1 MVSDTVLSYM
11 WCQYEIHGFK
21 GLSEGVKQPAS
32 VASEQIWKCDEHVQC
47 ETPKKLFYPP
57 HYLGWTR
64 RSTRFCERFH
74 EGQYSLVSFLFVKVG
89 GYEPPCSMDSAPV
102 ARLRSCVDFLISSH
116 AQRRR
121 LNRAR
126 GHVPPLLQMAG
137 HRGHRE

>member
-57 HYLGWTR
+57 TILGEHVDLHVFVSAFMKV
-64 RSTRFCERFH
+64 STVWSVFC
-74 EGQYSLVSFLFVKVG
+74 L
-89 GYEPPCSMDSAPV
+89 
-102 ARLRSCVDFLISSH
+102 
-116 AQRRR
+116 
-121 LNRAR
+121 
-126 GHVPPLLQMAG
+126 
-137 HRGHRE
+137 